1 MVVKFQDFKF
11 TNYDRIGDASAEN
24 DSDFL
29 DECFVDTGLLKRLLC
44 NEESRYIILGRTG
57 AGKTALLN
65 VIGKR
70 AEKHFDLDVENL
82 CFAHLT
88 SSNICQRL
96 IKLDID
102 LAPFC
107 KAFWNYIIG
116 GEILRYIV
124 PKLCRNWIYFRAHCL
139 TDKKYKE
146 AIDVLN
152 SYEAN
157 LFTNSLAERVSSITN
172 SIENK
177 INGHL
182 NCIIGMSGETTVRN
196 EKTEQSK
203 SVIQQVVNTEIAQAQ
218 AKVNEIIKGLWE
230 TKKYTLYVTIDHLD
244 QLETEKLTGILL
256 RTLVDSVGTFNKIH
270 NLKILIGLRND
281 LFNYILSDNR
291 NYHIQKEKYES
302 SSIEIKWNKTNLK
315 DLVDTRIQKMLK
327 SHDVIEKIETD
338 EIFTPNIHGE
348 NKISKFFDFLIERT
362 WLRPRDVIDF
372 INKTLIEAVGTNNV
386 TQRDILNA
394 MPKYKKSRLG
404 ALIDEWKL
412 LYPDIEILLSFLKT
426 RDIKD
431 SIENWN
437 IQLFKNEFEVLFCNS
452 NSNMEDT
459 HLMEFI
465 NHPENHFLDFRKY
478 VLRVLYQIGAIGIK
492 ISGNNSFEWYYK
504 DGKEFDDKWIKDDTK
519 IQKHLVFEQKD
530 N

>member
-65 VIGKR
+65 IIGKKN
-70 AEKHFDLDVENL
+70 EKHFDLDVENL
-82 CFAHLT
+82 CFANLT
-88 SSNICQRL
+88 SSNICQNL

-116 GEILRYIV
+116 GEILRHLV
-124 PKLCRNWIYFRAHCL
+124 PRGCQNWIYFATNCL
-139 TDKKYKE
+139 TDKKYKQ
-146 AIDVLN
+146 AIDILN

-157 LFTNSLAERVSSITN
+157 LFTTSLDERVSTITH
-172 SIENK
+172 SIERK
-177 INGHL
+177 IGAQVSG
-182 NCIIGMSGETTVRN
+182 IIGPTGEFIVRDEN
-196 EKTEQSK
+196 SK
-203 SVIQQVVNTEIAQAQ
+203 QCKSEIQQIVSTEIAQAQ
-218 AKVNEIIKGLWE
+218 TRVNEIIKGLME
-230 TKKYTLYVTIDHLD
+230 TNKYSLYVTIDHLD

-281 LFNYILSDNR
+281 LFDYILSDHR

-327 SHDVIEKIETD
+327 SHDVIEKVETD
-338 EIFTPNIHGE
+338 EIFTQNINYE
-348 NKISKFFDFLIERT
+348 NKKIKFFDFLIERT

-372 INKTLIEAVGTNNV
+372 INKTLGEAVGTNKV
-386 TQRDILNA
+386 TQRDVLDA
-394 MPKYKKSRLG
+394 MPKYKKSRIG

-412 LYPDIEILLSFLKT
+412 LYPDIEILLNFLKT
-426 RDIKD
+426 REIRD

-437 IQLFKNEFEVLFCNS
+437 LEVFKNELETLYCNFKSNVDNTELIQFLNNPKENFLF
-452 NSNMEDT
+452 
-459 HLMEFI
+459 
-465 NHPENHFLDFRKY
+465 FRKF
-478 VLRVLYQIGAIGIK
+478 VIKVLYQVGAIGIK
-492 ISGNNSFEWYYK
+492 PKESHNFEWFYK
-504 DGKEFDDKWIKDDTK
+504 DGKEFDDKWIKGDTI
-519 IQKHLVFEQKD
+519 IQKHLVFETHE
-530 N
+530 